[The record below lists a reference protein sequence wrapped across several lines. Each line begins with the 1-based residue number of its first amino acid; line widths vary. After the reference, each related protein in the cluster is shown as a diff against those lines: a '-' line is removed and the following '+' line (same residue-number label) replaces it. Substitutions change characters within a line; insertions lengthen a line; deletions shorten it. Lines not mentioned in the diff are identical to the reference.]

1 MPGMPSRRAFPTRPR
16 LAAGLLSLVLLC
28 SGCASM
34 DRGDGLIPGQ
44 SDRAQ
49 IRALYGEPVRRW
61 ANADGGETLEYSSQP
76 FGRTCYLL
84 TLDRAG
90 RLQRVEETLNEASR
104 FGTIRPG
111 MTPEQV
117 SRRLG
122 QERSRVFFSNSGEEV
137 WDWNVPPDQGG
148 YLLRFNV
155 HFKDGR
161 VLRSSQSMVD
171 PERFPWLER

>member
-1 MPGMPSRRAFPTRPR
+1 MICRKHPARPFAS
-16 LAAGLLSLVLLC
+16 LMLGLLALLL
-28 SGCASM
+28 SGCASL
-34 DRGDGLIPGQ
+34 DRGDGLVPGET
-44 SDRAQ
+44 RAEQ
-49 IRALYGEPVRRW
+49 VLALYGPPVRRW
-61 ANADGGETLEYSSQP
+61 THEDGSETLEYSSQP

-161 VLRSSQSMVD
+161 VQRSSQSMVD